1 MLILGASLIEKPTK
15 GKALAVRKVQSAYL
29 QIAEQLRDLIL
40 QGALQPGE
48 QLPSEAQ
55 LSANFGVS
63 RNTTREALRV
73 LSSQGLVQ
81 TSRGITGGTFV
92 VIPDVSFVQANIEN
106 GLGLMTAGEQISEAE
121 ILETRLALELPAARW
136 AAERR
141 TEQDLE
147 RIRLAARSVER
158 GKVLSERT
166 DHSVDFHQAVMEAAG
181 NRLMAVIAPP
191 VWRIFAHCAKSS
203 PGRPH
208 LWHDIDCD
216 HAEILDHIEARE
228 PDKAEDAMRVHL
240 LRLRS
245 ID

>member
-1 MLILGASLIEKPTK
+1 MEKPGK
-15 GKALAVRKVQSAYL
+15 AKALAVRKVQSAYL

-40 QGALQPGE
+40 QGTLLPGE

-92 VIPDVSFVQANIEN
+92 AIPDASFVQANIEN
-106 GLGLMTAGEQISEAE
+106 GLGLMTAGEQISEEE

-141 TEQDLE
+141 TEEDLV
-147 RIRLAARSVER
+147 RIRVAARSVER
-158 GKVLSERT
+158 GKMLSERT

-181 NRLMAVIAPP
+181 NRLMSVIAPP
-191 VWRIFAHCAKSS
+191 VWRIFAQCAKSS

-216 HAEILDHIEARE
+216 HAEILGHIEAKE

-245 ID
+245 PD